1 MLSGV
6 DVELFRY
13 IWDFVISKHY
23 LRQTLM
29 NDQSPRIDG
38 YHAHVYYDSES
49 RATAEQL
56 AKAVTDKFAVELGG
70 FFDEPIGPHP
80 VANLQIIF
88 SAAEFAS
95 VVPWLMLN
103 RRGLDVLIHPLTDD
117 SVRDHDTDGA
127 WLGTPVPLKL
137 HVLSRAYRPQLLPSA

>member
-1 MLSGV
+1 
-6 DVELFRY
+6 
-13 IWDFVISKHY
+13 
-23 LRQTLM
+23 M
-29 NDQSPRIDG
+29 NDHSPRIDG
-38 YHAHVYYDSES
+38 YHAHVYYDRDS

-103 RRGLDVLIHPLTDD
+103 RRGLDVLIHPLTDN

-137 HVLSRAYRPQLLPSA
+137 HVLSRAYRPQLLPAS

>member
-1 MLSGV
+1 
-6 DVELFRY
+6 
-13 IWDFVISKHY
+13 
-23 LRQTLM
+23 M

-38 YHAHVYYDSES
+38 YHAHVYYDSDS

-56 AKAVTDKFAVELGG
+56 AKAVIDKFAVELGG

>member
-1 MLSGV
+1 
-6 DVELFRY
+6 
-13 IWDFVISKHY
+13 
-23 LRQTLM
+23 M
-29 NDQSPRIDG
+29 NDDHSPRIDG
-38 YHAHVYYDSES
+38 YHAHVYYDAAS

-56 AKAVTDKFAVELGG
+56 AQAVTDKFAVELGG
-70 FFDEPIGPHP
+70 FFDEPVGPHP

-88 SAAEFAS
+88 PAAEFAT

-103 RRGLDVLIHPLTDD
+103 RHGLNVLIHPLTDD

-137 HVLSRAYRPQLLPSA
+137 HVLRRTYDPALLPSA

>member
-1 MLSGV
+1 MRFTGLTSILS
-6 DVELFRY
+6 RY
-13 IWDFVISKHY
+13 ILVSLYRSSILGNSD
-23 LRQTLM
+23 
-29 NDQSPRIDG
+29 SPRIDG
-38 YHAHVYYDSES
+38 YHAHVYYDTDS

-56 AKAVTDKFAVELGG
+56 AKGVTDKFAVELGG

-80 VANLQIIF
+80 VANLQVIF
-88 SAAEFAS
+88 STAEFAS

-117 SVRDHDTDGA
+117 SVRDHDTDCA

-137 HVLSRAYRPQLLPSA
+137 QVLSRAYSPELLPSA

>member
-1 MLSGV
+1 
-6 DVELFRY
+6 
-13 IWDFVISKHY
+13 
-23 LRQTLM
+23 M

-38 YHAHVYYDSES
+38 YHAHVYYDTDS

-56 AKAVTDKFAVELGG
+56 AEAITDKFAVELGG

-88 SAAEFAS
+88 PTAEFAS

-103 RRGLDVLIHPLTDD
+103 RRGL
-117 SVRDHDTDGA
+117 
-127 WLGTPVPLKL
+127 KC
-137 HVLSRAYRPQLLPSA
+137 

>member
-1 MLSGV
+1 
-6 DVELFRY
+6 
-13 IWDFVISKHY
+13 
-23 LRQTLM
+23 M
-29 NDQSPRIDG
+29 NDQSSRVDG
-38 YHAHVYYDSES
+38 YHAHVYYDTGS

-56 AKAVTDKFAVELGG
+56 AEALTDKFAVELGG

-88 SAAEFAS
+88 STTEFAS

-103 RRGLDVLIHPLTDD
+103 RRGLNVLIHPLTHD
-117 SVRDHDTDGA
+117 SVRDHDSDSA

>member
-1 MLSGV
+1 
-6 DVELFRY
+6 
-13 IWDFVISKHY
+13 
-23 LRQTLM
+23 M
-29 NDQSPRIDG
+29 NNQSLCIDG
-38 YHAHVYYDSES
+38 YHAHIYYDTDS

-56 AKAVTDKFAVELGG
+56 AKTLTDKFAVELGG

-88 SAAEFAS
+88 STAEFAS

-103 RRGLDVLIHPLTDD
+103 RCGLNVLIHPLTDN

-137 HVLSRAYRPQLLPSA
+137 HVLRRAYRPELLPSA

>member
-1 MLSGV
+1 
-6 DVELFRY
+6 
-13 IWDFVISKHY
+13 
-23 LRQTLM
+23 M

-38 YHAHVYYDSES
+38 YHAHVYYDTES
-49 RATAEQL
+49 LATPEQL

-95 VVPWLMLN
+95 VVPRLMLN
-103 RRGLDVLIHPLTDD
+103 RRGLSVLIHPLTDD

-137 HVLSRAYRPQLLPSA
+137 HVLSRAYRAQLLPAA

>member
-1 MLSGV
+1 
-6 DVELFRY
+6 
-13 IWDFVISKHY
+13 
-23 LRQTLM
+23 M
-29 NDQSPRIDG
+29 NDQSPRING
-38 YHAHVYYDSES
+38 YHAHVYYNTDS
-49 RATAEQL
+49 RATTEQL

-117 SVRDHDTDGA
+117 SVRDHDTNCA
-127 WLGTPVPLKL
+127 WLGTPVSLKL
-137 HVLSRAYRPQLLPSA
+137 HVLSRAYRPQLLPAS